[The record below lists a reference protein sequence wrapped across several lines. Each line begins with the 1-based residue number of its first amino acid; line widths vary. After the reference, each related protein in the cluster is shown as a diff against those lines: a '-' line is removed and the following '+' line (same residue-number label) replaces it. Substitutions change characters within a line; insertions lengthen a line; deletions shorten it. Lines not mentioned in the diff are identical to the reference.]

1 MRAHVPKQLTRSIV
15 LVVGFSVFL
24 LILDQLL
31 NLIAI
36 YRPKR
41 LHKATRKLLKHV
53 NRVYLWAVY
62 RFDLGRHSEEVILF
76 HKGRKSG
83 NEYAT
88 PLCVSHCDEGFII
101 GAYWGP
107 TADWLLNL
115 RTAPSA
121 RVRYQGEYHDVEA
134 EVITLDEAHRRM
146 GGPSL
151 CGCWEQGRAEY
162 CVLLRPVRQP
172 AGQAEHVVVPASL
185 GVRTTSAR
193 KGETPTAGIG
203 R

>member
-1 MRAHVPKQLTRSIV
+1 MLSRLPKRLRWVILS
-15 LVVGFSVFL
+15 VVGFSVFL
-24 LILDQLL
+24 VILQPLL

-36 YRPKR
+36 YKPKR
-41 LHKATRKLLKHV
+41 LHKATRKLLRHV

-62 RFDLGRHSEEVILF
+62 RFDLGRHSEEVIVF
-76 HKGRKSG
+76 HKGRRSG
-83 NEYAT
+83 REYAT

-115 RTAPSA
+115 RATPAA
-121 RVRYQGEYHDVEA
+121 RVRYQGGYHDVEA

-146 GGPSL
+146 GGPSI

-162 CVLLRPVRQP
+162 CVLLRPVQ
-172 AGQAEHVVVPASL
+172 QAAEEPDDVAVPA
-185 GVRTTSAR
+185 
-193 KGETPTAGIG
+193 TASV
-203 R
+203 